1 MTHSDTSTTLA
12 ELLQQSGEQ
21 LVFAESCTAGLA
33 SATLASVAGI
43 SQHLCGSAV
52 VYQIPTKVAWLDIV
66 PALID
71 QHGYVSQKVA
81 IAMAEGVLD
90 LTSHATLAASITGD
104 LGPNASPETDGTA
117 WIAVMSRDSR
127 RLIKH
132 VELPA
137 SVPDELTDPKITL
150 RLHRQHAAVEYL
162 LQSVIEFLK
171 S

>member
-1 MTHSDTSTTLA
+1 MTHSNTPQSLA
-12 ELLQQSGEQ
+12 TLLQQSGEQ

-33 SATLASVAGI
+33 AATLASVPGI

-52 VYQIPTKVAWLDIV
+52 VYQIPTKVAWLNIA

-90 LTSHATLAASITGD
+90 LTSHATIAASITGD
-104 LGPNASPETDGTA
+104 LGPDASPETDGTA
-117 WIAVMSRDSR
+117 WITIISRDHR
-127 RLIKH
+127 RLTKL

-137 SVPDELTDPKITL
+137 AIPDNQAEVGITL
-150 RLHRQHAAVEYL
+150 RIHRQRAAVELL
-162 LQSVIEFLK
+162 LQAVIEFLET
-171 S
+171 